1 MPQVTH
7 SIGVGDR
14 VRNVPVVVHI
24 SCVSDGREREE
35 RESRKHVPVSL
46 SDSDR
51 LSTDG
56 EEKKAGRRATDK
68 ASRLDQ
74 IGGGKAETA
83 TRGKEA
89 TCLDLI
95 SYFE

>member
-14 VRNVPVVVHI
+14 VGNVPVVVHI

-46 SDSDR
+46 SDCDR
-51 LSTDG
+51 CRLMEKRKKREDGQLIKRTD
-56 EEKKAGRRATDK
+56 
-68 ASRLDQ
+68 
-74 IGGGKAETA
+74 
-83 TRGKEA
+83 
-89 TCLDLI
+89 
-95 SYFE
+95 